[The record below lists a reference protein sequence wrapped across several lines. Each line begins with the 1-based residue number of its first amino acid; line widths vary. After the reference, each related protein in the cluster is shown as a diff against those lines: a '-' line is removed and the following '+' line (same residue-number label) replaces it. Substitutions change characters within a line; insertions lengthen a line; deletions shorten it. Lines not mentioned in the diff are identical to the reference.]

1 MAVDGTAD
9 QALYKPLLCGRINSH
24 KQTYDDWMNPPY
36 HPTRRAATAR
46 LLAFFSAMGVAA
58 EVSAKPSPDV
68 LLAQN
73 APQGIDP
80 AGYWV
85 SEKLDGVRAL
95 WDGKTLR
102 FRSGRTVAA
111 PPWFL
116 AKLPA
121 TPLDGELWMGQGT
134 FDVLSGAVRR
144 AQPLDGEWQK
154 IKFMVFELPKA
165 PGTFTQR
172 IWQMQAIVKTAGW
185 PQLQAVEQTEV
196 ANHAALQARLKA
208 VMAAGGEGLMLHRA
222 SAPVTGGRS
231 DVLLKLKAVQD
242 AEAVVVGHEPG
253 KGKFEGMLGAL
264 DVATASGLR
273 FKLGTGFSDAQ
284 RLNPP
289 AIGSTVT
296 YSYRDVTPS
305 GKPRFASF
313 MRVYDEG

>member
-1 MAVDGTAD
+1 MTLANHSSTH
-9 QALYKPLLCGRINSH
+9 L
-24 KQTYDDWMNPPY
+24 
-36 HPTRRAATAR
+36 TRRAVNTR
-46 LLAFFSAMGVAA
+46 LLALFSASCLSADVL
-58 EVSAKPSPDV
+58 AKPGVDV

-73 APQGIDP
+73 APPGLDP

-95 WDGKTLR
+95 WDGHTLR

-111 PPWFL
+111 PAWFL

-121 TPLDGELWMGQGT
+121 TPLDGELWMGRGT
-134 FDVLSGAVRR
+134 FDALSGAVRR
-144 AQPLDGEWQK
+144 TQPLDAEWQQLK
-154 IKFMVFELPKA
+154 YMVFELPKA
-165 PGTFTQR
+165 QGPSTTFTQR

-185 PQLQAVEQTEV
+185 PQLQAVEQTEIASHV
-196 ANHAALQARLKA
+196 ALQVRLKA
-208 VMAAGGEGLMLHRA
+208 VIAAGGEGLVLHRA
-222 SAPVTGGRS
+222 SAPVTRGRS

-264 DVATASGLR
+264 DVETASGLR

-284 RLNPP
+284 RQNPP

-296 YSYRDVTPS
+296 YSYRDVTPA

-313 MRVYDEG
+313 LRVHEEG

>member
-1 MAVDGTAD
+1 MN
-9 QALYKPLLCGRINSH
+9 LPSH
-24 KQTYDDWMNPPY
+24 PPTHLPT
-36 HPTRRAATAR
+36 HPTRRAVNTR
-46 LLAFFSAMGVAA
+46 LLALFSALGTSANVL
-58 EVSAKPSPDV
+58 AKPSPDV

-73 APQGIDP
+73 APPGLDP

-95 WDGKTLR
+95 WDGRTLR

-111 PPWFL
+111 PAWFI

-121 TPLDGELWMGQGT
+121 TPLDGELWMGRGT
-134 FDVLSGAVRR
+134 FDALSGAVRR
-144 AQPLDGEWQK
+144 TQPQDAEWQQLK
-154 IKFMVFELPKA
+154 YMLFELPKA
-165 PGTFTQR
+165 QGPSTTFTQR

-185 PQLQAVEQTEV
+185 PQLQAVEQTEIASHV
-196 ANHAALQARLKA
+196 ALQMRLKA
-208 VMAAGGEGLMLHRA
+208 VIAAGGEGLVLHRA
-222 SAPVTGGRS
+222 SAPVTRGRS

-264 DVATASGLR
+264 DVETASGLR

-284 RLNPP
+284 RQNPP

-296 YSYRDVTPS
+296 YSYRDVTPA

-313 MRVYDEG
+313 LRVYEEG

>member
-1 MAVDGTAD
+1 
-9 QALYKPLLCGRINSH
+9 
-24 KQTYDDWMNPPY
+24 MNPSNYPSAY
-36 HPTRRAATAR
+36 PTRRTANLR
-46 LLAFFSAMGVAA
+46 ILAFFSALGL
-58 EVSAKPSPDV
+58 SADVLTKTTPDV

-73 APQGIDP
+73 APPGLDP

-111 PPWFL
+111 PRWFT

-121 TPLDGELWMGQGT
+121 TALDGELWMGRGT
-134 FDVLSGAVRR
+134 FDALSGAVRR
-144 AQPLDGEWQK
+144 TQPLDGEWRQVQY
-154 IKFMVFELPKA
+154 MVFELPRA
-165 PGTFTQR
+165 AGASTTFTQR
-172 IWQMQAIVKTAGW
+172 IWQMQAMVKAAGW
-185 PQLQAVEQTEV
+185 AQLQAVEQTEI

-208 VMAAGGEGLMLHRA
+208 IIAAGGEGLVLHRA

-264 DVATASGLR
+264 DVETAGGLR

-284 RLNPP
+284 RQNPP

-296 YSYRDVTPS
+296 YTYRDVTPS
-305 GKPRFASF
+305 GKPRFARDRKST
-313 MRVYDEG
+313 RLNSSHRP

>member
-1 MAVDGTAD
+1 MS
-9 QALYKPLLCGRINSH
+9 PLIHLPIH
-24 KQTYDDWMNPPY
+24 PPVHGQS
-36 HPTRRAATAR
+36 HPTRRVASVR
-46 LLAFFSAMGVAA
+46 LLALFGALGVVAD
-58 EVSAKPSPDV
+58 VPAKASPDV

-73 APQGIDP
+73 APPGLDP

-95 WDGKTLR
+95 WDGRSLR
-102 FRSGRTVAA
+102 FRSGRTVVA
-111 PPWFL
+111 PAWFI
-116 AKLPA
+116 ARLPA
-121 TPLDGELWMGQGT
+121 TPLDGELWMGHGT
-134 FDVLSGAVRR
+134 FDALSGAVRR
-144 AQPLDGEWQK
+144 TQPLEAEWQK

-172 IWQMQAIVKTAGW
+172 IWQMQAIVKTADW

-222 SAPVTGGRS
+222 SAPVTAGRS

-242 AEAVVVGHEPG
+242 AEALVVGHEPG

-264 DVATASGLR
+264 DVQTTSGLR
-273 FKLGTGFSDAQ
+273 FKLGTGLSDAQ
-284 RLNPP
+284 RQNPP
-289 AIGSTVT
+289 AIGTTVT
-296 YSYRDVTPS
+296 YTYRDVTPS

-313 MRVYDEG
+313 LRVYDEG

>member
-1 MAVDGTAD
+1 M
-9 QALYKPLLCGRINSH
+9 
-24 KQTYDDWMNPPY
+24 
-36 HPTRRAATAR
+36 HPTRRAASAR
-46 LLAFFSAMGVAA
+46 LLAFFSALAIAA
-58 EVSAKPSPDV
+58 DVPAKTSPDV

-73 APQGIDP
+73 APQGLDP

-95 WDGKTLR
+95 WDGVNLR

-111 PPWFL
+111 PAWFI

-121 TPLDGELWMGQGT
+121 TPLDGELWMGRGT
-134 FDVLSGAVRR
+134 FDTLSGAVRR
-144 AQPLDGEWQK
+144 AQPQDDEWRQ

-165 PGTFTQR
+165 SGTSTTFTQR

-185 PQLQAVEQTEV
+185 PQLQAIEQTQI
-196 ANHAALQARLKA
+196 ANHAALQARLQA
-208 VMAAGGEGLMLHRA
+208 VIAERGEGLMLHRA
-222 SAPVTGGRS
+222 SAPVTSGRS

-242 AEAVVVGHEPG
+242 AEAEVVGHEPG
-253 KGKFEGMLGAL
+253 KGKFEGRLGAL
-264 DVATASGLR
+264 EVQMPGGLR

-284 RLNPP
+284 RQNPP

-296 YSYRDVTPS
+296 YTYRDVTPA

-313 MRVYDEG
+313 LRVYEEV

>member
-1 MAVDGTAD
+1 
-9 QALYKPLLCGRINSH
+9 
-24 KQTYDDWMNPPY
+24 MNPSN
-36 HPTRRAATAR
+36 HLTRRTAVAR
-46 LLAFFSAMGVAA
+46 LLAFCSAIGAGA
-58 EVSAKPSPDV
+58 EALAKTTADV

-73 APQGIDP
+73 APPGLDP

-95 WDGKTLR
+95 WDGRTLR

-121 TPLDGELWMGQGT
+121 TPLDGELWMGHGT
-134 FDVLSGAVRR
+134 FDALSGAVRR
-144 AQPLDGEWQK
+144 TQPLEAEWRQ
-154 IKFMVFELPKA
+154 IKYMVFELPKA
-165 PGTFTQR
+165 QGASTGSTTFTQR

-185 PQLQAVEQTEV
+185 PQLQSVEQTEI

-208 VMAAGGEGLMLHRA
+208 VIAAGGEGLMLHRA
-222 SAPVTGGRS
+222 SAPVASGRS
-231 DVLLKLKAVQD
+231 DALLKLKAVQD
-242 AEAVVVGHEPG
+242 AEAEVVGHEPG

-264 DVATASGLR
+264 EVKTASGLR
-273 FKLGTGFSDAQ
+273 FKLGTGLTDAQ

-313 MRVYDEG
+313 LRVYEEG

>member
-1 MAVDGTAD
+1 M
-9 QALYKPLLCGRINSH
+9 
-24 KQTYDDWMNPPY
+24 
-36 HPTRRAATAR
+36 HPTRRAASAR
-46 LLAFFSAMGVAA
+46 LLAFFSALAVGADVP
-58 EVSAKPSPDV
+58 AKTSPDV

-73 APQGIDP
+73 APQGLDP

-95 WDGKTLR
+95 WDGVSLR
-102 FRSGRTVAA
+102 FRSGRTIAA
-111 PPWFL
+111 PAWFI

-121 TPLDGELWMGQGT
+121 TPLDGELWMGRGT
-134 FDVLSGAVRR
+134 FDTLSGAVRR
-144 AQPLDGEWQK
+144 VQPLDDEWRQ

-165 PGTFTQR
+165 SGTFTQR

-185 PQLQAVEQTEV
+185 PQLQAVEQTQI

-208 VMAAGGEGLMLHRA
+208 VIAAGGEGLMLHRA
-222 SAPVTGGRS
+222 SAPVTSGRS

-242 AEAVVVGHEPG
+242 AEAEVVGHEPG

-264 DVATASGLR
+264 EVQTASGLR

-284 RLNPP
+284 RHKPP
-289 AIGSTVT
+289 AIGTTVT
-296 YSYRDVTPS
+296 YTYRDVTPA

-313 MRVYDEG
+313 FRVYEEV

>member
-1 MAVDGTAD
+1 MKLRIHPPT
-9 QALYKPLLCGRINSH
+9 QATG
-24 KQTYDDWMNPPY
+24 
-36 HPTRRAATAR
+36 HPTRRTANVR
-46 LLAFFSAMGVAA
+46 LLAFFGTLGLSADVLT
-58 EVSAKPSPDV
+58 KTSPDV

-73 APQGIDP
+73 APAGLDP

-95 WDGKTLR
+95 WDGRSLR

-111 PPWFL
+111 PLWFT

-121 TPLDGELWMGQGT
+121 TPLDGELWMGRGT
-134 FDVLSGAVRR
+134 FDALSGAVRR
-144 AQPLDGEWQK
+144 TQPLDAEWKQVK
-154 IKFMVFELPKA
+154 YMVFELPMA
-165 PGTFTQR
+165 QGTFTQR
-172 IWQMQAIVKTAGW
+172 IWQMQAMVKAADW
-185 PQLQAVEQTEV
+185 PQLQAVEQTEI

-208 VMAAGGEGLMLHRA
+208 VIAAGGEGLVLHRA
-222 SAPVTGGRS
+222 SAPVTRGRS

-242 AEAVVVGHEPG
+242 AEAEVVGHEPG

-264 DVATASGLR
+264 DVKTASGVR
-273 FKLGTGFSDAQ
+273 FKLGTGLSDAQ
-284 RLNPP
+284 RQNPP

-313 MRVYDEG
+313 LRVHEEG